1 MIRNRRQIVGLL
13 LLISA
18 ISGSGWGCASAQV
31 KSVQVAHVQ
40 AQVVEAA
47 SDAFAKL
54 YLDDAISK
62 DVYLRGRTAYGKWA
76 DGQTVLAK
84 SLAEWKRV
92 GDADSKTRL
101 SAALTAA
108 MKLSGEYLAFIG
120 QFVDLAKVQATVEG
134 R

>member
-1 MIRNRRQIVGLL
+1 MKRTQSKIGMVVVAALL
-13 LLISA
+13 LSA
-18 ISGSGWGCASAQV
+18 CASAQV

-62 DVYLRGRTAYGKWA
+62 DIYLRGRAAYGRWA
-76 DGQTVLAK
+76 EGQTALAK

-92 GDADSKTRL
+92 GDTDSKARL

-108 MKLSGEYLAFIG
+108 MRLSGEYLAFLG
-120 QFVDLAKVQATVEG
+120 QFVDLAKVRATVEG